1 MDYRKKDDIVGEEAS
16 AFGEQVPG
24 TTVSRGTTLNR
35 GDDIDDDDAAEWRD
49 MEGSSWDG
57 GRGYVTGLYS
67 TPESANRAYQHL
79 TERHGY
85 KASDINV
92 LMSDETR
99 QRHFGHVKPGTEFKG
114 GTKAAETGGKGAAI
128 GGGIGAALAA
138 IFAVGSNV
146 VVPGLGLVIAGP
158 IAGALAGAG
167 AGAATGGL
175 VGALVGAGIPKD
187 RAEAY
192 DRGLKSRGI
201 VLGTRARDDK
211 HAADLEREFGEY
223 GGTYVMK

>member
-1 MDYRKKDDIVGEEAS
+1 V
-16 AFGEQVPG
+16 
-24 TTVSRGTTLNR
+24 
-35 GDDIDDDDAAEWRD
+35 
-49 MEGSSWDG
+49 
-57 GRGYVTGLYS
+57 
-67 TPESANRAYQHL
+67 
-79 TERHGY
+79 
-85 KASDINV
+85 KA
-92 LMSDETR
+92 
-99 QRHFGHVKPGTEFKG
+99 GTEFKG

-192 DRGLKSRGI
+192 DRGVKSGGI
-201 VLGTRARDDK
+201 VLGTRARDEK
-211 HAADLEREFGEY
+211 HAAELERDFGQY
-223 GGTYVMK
+223 GGTNVMK